1 MLDRQTLMNL
11 LSVLSWLLPMLLVYL
26 VGSAL
31 ALTRRAQHPRR
42 STLALCAFAL
52 LALGL
57 LASAASQVMIVLP
70 REVDRHTLQ
79 LVLMIA
85 GAIRML
91 LDLAGWVLLLCAL
104 FAREKTQP

>member
-1 MLDRQTLMNL
+1 MLDMQTVMNL

-42 STLALCAFAL
+42 STLALCAFAFLTLAL
-52 LALGL
+52 LAAG
-57 LASAASQVMIVLP
+57 VMQTVFVLP
-70 REVDRHTLQ
+70 REMDHQSLQ
-79 LVLMIA
+79 LITGVI
-85 GAIRML
+85 GALRL
-91 LDLAGWVLLLCAL
+91 LLELTGWVLLLCAL